1 MIKYLKLRRDLSIIS
16 VSGEG
21 FTIDAVG
28 RPDNDFIGILKA
40 LGVTVLMEDSPQV
53 PDDGKNAEVQKIY
66 DELKAAMLEEE
77 SRQLKDSISQL
88 DPNSKLQPHMFGVG
102 LDEETKDD

>member
-28 RPDNDFIGILKA
+28 RSTPDFITVLKA

-53 PDDGKNAEVQKIY
+53 PSDAEEVQRLY
-66 DELKAAMLEEE
+66 DELQKAGGLEALVGTRFVGRVTYEPGQ
-77 SRQLKDSISQL
+77 S
-88 DPNSKLQPHMFGVG
+88 PKLTGFG